1 MPSSGTASREDAP
14 TSEGFTSVRD
24 GSKSTKPPYSA
35 VIETRELRDIATKA
49 GAVGFGV
56 TDATPF
62 LQARKRLT
70 LHQENGLSGSLHFTY
85 SDPVTATD
93 VGLSFPWARSL
104 VVFSASYPTHS
115 PADTGAVIA
124 RFAAENHYLSVEHI
138 ATALASSLTEAG
150 HECATLIDDNRLV
163 DRSAAARSGVA
174 WLGKST
180 MALSPRHGPWLLLG
194 TVVTDASLE
203 PTSPMSR
210 SCGTCVAC
218 IPACPTD
225 AITPDGLDAR
235 RCIAAWLQ
243 SPGSLPRWI
252 RPHIGRR
259 IYGCDDCLTSCPPG
273 HKKTETETPGTEVL
287 SFPDLLAATDR
298 ELVDR
303 YHWWYIPRRD
313 GRYLRRN
320 LLVAAGNSREENSV
334 PSIRDHLSHAS
345 SMIRGHAAWALAR
358 AAGEAARPDL
368 VGALDVETVAEPIEE
383 MEYALSMCRRHE
395 P

>member
-1 MPSSGTASREDAP
+1 
-14 TSEGFTSVRD
+14 
-24 GSKSTKPPYSA
+24 
-35 VIETRELRDIATKA
+35 
-49 GAVGFGV
+49 
-56 TDATPF
+56 
-62 LQARKRLT
+62 
-70 LHQENGLSGSLHFTY
+70 
-85 SDPVTATD
+85 
-93 VGLSFPWARSL
+93 
-104 VVFSASYPTHS
+104 
-115 PADTGAVIA
+115 
-124 RFAAENHYLSVEHI
+124 
-138 ATALASSLTEAG
+138 
-150 HECATLIDDNRLV
+150 
-163 DRSAAARSGVA
+163 
-174 WLGKST
+174 
-180 MALSPRHGPWLLLG
+180 
-194 TVVTDASLE
+194 
-203 PTSPMSR
+203 MSR

-334 PSIRDHLSHAS
+334 PSIRDHLSHPS

-383 MEYALSMCRRHE
+383 MKHALSMCRRHE